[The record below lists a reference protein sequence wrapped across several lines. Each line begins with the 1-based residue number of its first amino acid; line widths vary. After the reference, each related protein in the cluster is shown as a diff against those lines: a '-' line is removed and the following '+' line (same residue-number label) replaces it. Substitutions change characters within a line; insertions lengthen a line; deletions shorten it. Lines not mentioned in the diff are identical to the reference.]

1 MTHVLVT
8 GGAGGLG
15 LELLPRLIQ
24 AGHSVRGTSR
34 RAAPGV
40 AGVEWARSDLATGD
54 GLAEAVNGIETVIH
68 AASSFARDTWNI
80 DVEGTSRLLAACQA
94 EGVRHIIYVSIL
106 GIDRIPTGYYKAKL
120 AAEERVAAGGVPW
133 TIQRA
138 PQFYSLVD
146 QVLKGLA
153 RYPLVFVP
161 MGYQGQ
167 PVDTGE
173 AADVFVDLVR
183 RGPAGRAPDFGGPK
197 VRRLGEMAREW
208 AAARGLHKPLI
219 NLPTFGAAAAGFKA
233 GYNTA
238 PGNRVGVL
246 AWEDWLRRAPIPGA
260 ARMSG

>member
-24 AGHSVRGTSR
+24 AGHTVRGTGR
-34 RAAPGV
+34 HIAPV
-40 AGVEWARSDLATGD
+40 AAGVEWVRSDLATGQ
-54 GLAEAVNGIETVIH
+54 GLGEAVRGIEAVIH

-80 DVEGTSRLLAACQA
+80 DVEGTSRLLEACRVA
-94 EGVRHIIYVSIL
+94 GVRHIIYVSIL
-106 GIDRIPTGYYKAKL
+106 GIDHIPTGYYKAKL

-146 QVLKGLA
+146 AVIKRQA
-153 RYPLVFVP
+153 RYPVILLP
-161 MGYQGQ
+161 LDYQGQ
-167 PVDTGE
+167 PLDTGE
-173 AADVFVDLVR
+173 AADVYVDLVR

-197 VRRLGEMAREW
+197 VRQLGEMAREW
-208 AAARGLHKPLI
+208 KAARGVNKPLI
-219 NLPTFGAAAAGFKA
+219 AMPTLGPVAKGYKA

-238 PGNRVGVL
+238 PGNRVGRL
-246 AWEDWLRRAPIPGA
+246 SWEDWLRRAPIPNAG
-260 ARMSG
+260 RMP